1 MSITAEGPLLAGHS
15 RTTAAPVNPLKQNR
29 LASVDIL
36 RALTMLLMI
45 FVNDLWSLTNVPGWL
60 EHTQAAEDGM
70 GLADTVFPAFLFIT
84 GMSIPL
90 AVAHRR
96 SKGDNN
102 GQILW
107 HILWRGIALLIMGVW
122 LVNGE
127 SINQAATGMKRGVWN
142 MICWTCFIIYWNAWP
157 KTINKT
163 VLNILRVVASLVLV
177 YLAWIYRG
185 GPDDAIER
193 FAPHWWGILG
203 LIGWAYLV
211 SAVIFTLSGNKI
223 SVITGVW
230 LFFIF
235 LCAANHAGWF
245 ATVPLVKKIIAPIGG
260 GAMTAFVTG
269 GALTTLIFQHYRNK
283 GKNGTM
289 AIVLLG
295 VAALLIAVG
304 FYFRQFWGISKI
316 RATPAWVLI
325 CSGITIAVFVLVYWI
340 ADINKKANWFNIIKP
355 GGTNTLVCYMLPY
368 FAYAIAITL
377 LHLRLPAAALDGG
390 PGLLK
395 SFLFALLMIVLAG
408 VFGKWGL
415 RMKL

>member
-1 MSITAEGPLLAGHS
+1 MTTEGPVLAGHYKAS
-15 RTTAAPVNPLKQNR
+15 QGKLNPPRQDR
-29 LASVDIL
+29 VASIDIL

-45 FVNDLWSLTNVPGWL
+45 FVNDLGTLTHIPGWL
-60 EHTQAAEDGM
+60 EHTKAAEDAM

-96 SKGDNN
+96 SKGDSD

-127 SINQAATGMKRGVWN
+127 SINQGATGMKHGIWN
-142 MICWTCFIIYWNAWP
+142 MTCWTCFIIFWNAWP
-157 KTINKT
+157 QTMNKT
-163 VLNILRVVASLVLV
+163 LLAVLRVAAAGVLV

-185 GPDDAIER
+185 GTDDAIER

-211 SAVIFTLSGNKI
+211 SAVVYTFSGNKLT
-223 SVITGVW
+223 VIIVAW
-230 LFFIF
+230 LLFNF
-235 LCAANHAGWF
+235 LCAASHAGWF
-245 ATVPLVKKIIAPIGG
+245 SSAPLVRKILAPIGG

-269 GALTTLIFQHYRNK
+269 GILTTMIFQRYRDQK
-283 GKNGTM
+283 KNAAM
-289 AIVLLG
+289 AMVLLLF
-295 VAALLIAVG
+295 AAILIASG

-325 CSGITIAVFVLVYWI
+325 CSGITIVMFMLVYWI
-340 ADINKKANWFNIIKP
+340 ADINKKASWFNIIKP
-355 GGTNTLVCYMLPY
+355 GGTNTLVCYLLPY
-368 FAYAIAITL
+368 FAYGLVSI
-377 LHLRLPAAALDGG
+377 LHLYLPASLLDGG
-390 PGLLK
+390 VGLLK
-395 SFLFALLMIVLAG
+395 TLLFSLLMIVLAG
-408 VFGKWGL
+408 IFGKWGL